1 VAGCD
6 VTITLTCST
15 NSSICSPPASREKSA
30 AILDGKNCTE
40 AVFLKFTLTEQCF
53 ALIVEQISANL
64 HHFVLR
70 ADGLWNFY
78 GTRTRWQDQ
87 AAGPSSI
94 RGSGCVA
101 AVPVAVPMARRGS
114 LQQFRWLAGKWHG
127 VLLAGATE
135 LFCHV
140 VF

>member
-1 VAGCD
+1 MATWIGNVPVAGCD
-6 VTITLTCST
+6 VMITLTCST

-78 GTRTRWQDQ
+78 GTRYKV
-87 AAGPSSI
+87 AGPPELLQRSHCHELSS
-94 RGSGCVA
+94 A
-101 AVPVAVPMARRGS
+101 
-114 LQQFRWLAGKWHG
+114 
-127 VLLAGATE
+127 LLLGPATWSVSRKSSRDHNKI
-135 LFCHV
+135 FKM
-140 VF
+140 